1 MCINA
6 TRYSYEIDDIDMN
19 VDNFSCG
26 EKKQRYKY
34 NIDYIDVKYGQL

>member
-6 TRYSYEIDDIDMN
+6 TRYSYKIDMN

-34 NIDYIDVKYGQL
+34 DIDYIDVKYGQL